1 LKSCP
6 NCKRVYP
13 DDAGFC
19 PVDGSALAFA
29 SMVPVA
35 QTDDP
40 RIGSRLCNRYELRRV
55 VADGGMGRVYEGID
69 KQNNTRIA
77 VKVLHDEIATDEV
90 ALERFKREYEIS
102 AKLPHDYIVNV
113 LDFQR
118 DPVSGVWLLVME
130 FLEGEEL
137 RVAIKREKTLPPDR
151 VIRMLSQVAIGLGA
165 AHEMQIVHRD
175 LKPDNL
181 FLCGTREGDDVKLLD
196 FGSVKDKNKDA
207 KKLTVLGTTIGS
219 PYYMAP
225 EQAQGLDTLD
235 ARADVFALA
244 AIAYECL
251 CGTVPFG
258 GTNGPSILLAI
269 MTKDPDPPSQKGA
282 KAPFPPPPAMDEV
295 MELALAKNPNIRTK
309 SVADLADAV
318 GKAYGL
324 EGNHLLWAKTPQP
337 VLAEQCRLARDRMA
351 ASGGGGGGGGGF
363 DMAADPFAASD
374 PFAAAPTTGT
384 VPMAAR
390 PGAGGSA
397 APRAM
402 DAAFSAARE
411 ADYEQTF
418 APIVPPRPP
427 WLIPLIVGAAA
438 LLLGGVIAL
447 VVVLAQ

>member
-1 LKSCP
+1 MKSCP

-19 PVDGSALAFA
+19 PVDGTALAFA

-35 QTDDP
+35 QADDK
-40 RIGSRLCNRYELRRV
+40 RIGLRLCNRYELRRV

-69 KQNNTRIA
+69 KQTNTRVA
-77 VKVLHDEIATDEV
+77 VKVLHDDVATDDI

-118 DPVSGVWLLVME
+118 DPASGVWLLVME

-137 RVAIKREKTLPPDR
+137 RVVLKREKTLPPDR
-151 VIRMLSQVAIGLGA
+151 VIRMLSQVAIGLDA
-165 AHEMQIVHRD
+165 AHKMQIVHRD

-269 MTKDPDPPSQKGA
+269 MTKDPEPPTIKGA
-282 KAPFPPPPAMDEV
+282 KAAFPPPPAMDEV

-309 SVADLADAV
+309 SVIELADAV
-318 GKAYGL
+318 GRAYGL
-324 EGNHLLWAKTPQP
+324 AGDHAVWAKTPQP
-337 VLAEQCRLARDRMA
+337 VLAAQCAAARAKSA
-351 ASGGGGGGGGGF
+351 ASRP
-363 DMAADPFAASD
+363 AAMEAGDPFAAVD
-374 PFAAAPTTGT
+374 PFAAP
-384 VPMAAR
+384 AR
-390 PGAGGSA
+390 GAGASGAPSAFGSA

-418 APIVPPRPP
+418 APIVRPRPG

-438 LLLGGVIAL
+438 LLLGGVITL